1 MEASGG
7 TIIDLAHP
15 DDLEHGIAQALEQYS
30 KADHYEI
37 TYRMKCKNGSWKYIE
52 DRGHK
57 IRKPDG
63 MIEHW
68 NLILDQN
75 ELVEK
80 NHCPGER
87 EKKQTRVNQISS
99 PECPMI
105 CGHH

>member
-7 TIIDLAHP
+7 TIVDLAHP
-15 DDLEHGIAQALEQYS
+15 DDLEQGIAQALEQYS

-57 IRKPDG
+57 IRKSDG

-68 NLILDQN
+68 NLIL
-75 ELVEK
+75 
-80 NHCPGER
+80 ER
-87 EKKQTRVNQISS
+87 KSDLLWFAFFSLSRAMVFSTSS
-99 PECPMI
+99 FWSRIRFQPS
-105 CGHH
+105 

>member
-7 TIIDLAHP
+7 TIVDLAHP
-15 DDLEHGIAQALEQYS
+15 DDLEQGIAQALEQYS

-80 NHCPGER
+80 PLPWR
-87 EKKQTRVNQISS
+87 ARKKQTRVNQISF

>member
-7 TIIDLAHP
+7 TIVDLAHP

-63 MIEHW
+63 I
-68 NLILDQN
+68 
-75 ELVEK
+75 
-80 NHCPGER
+80 
-87 EKKQTRVNQISS
+87 
-99 PECPMI
+99 
-105 CGHH
+105 

>member
-7 TIIDLAHP
+7 TIADLAHP
-15 DDLEHGIAQALEQYS
+15 DDLEQGIAQALEQYG
-30 KADHYEI
+30 KADHYEL

-57 IRKPDG
+57 IRKSDG

-80 NHCPGER
+80 PLPWR
-87 EKKQTRVNQISS
+87 ARKRQTRDKSEFSFQNVS
-99 PECPMI
+99 
-105 CGHH
+105 